1 VTYTNVMS
9 GWETYD
15 PNPPDGKFP
24 WVEGIISL
32 AFIVALVTFLCMS

>member
-1 VTYTNVMS
+1 MS

-15 PNPPDGKFP
+15 PDPPDGNFP

-32 AFIVALVTFLCMS
+32 GFIVALVVFLCFR